1 MRMCNA
7 RCLGVFFAKS
17 FPMQI
22 EVARKRFTVEDY
34 YRMAEAGI
42 LTESDRVE
50 LIEGEIV
57 EMSPIGDRHMNAVNR
72 ATMIFARG
80 VGDKAVVSIQNPA
93 HMDRH
98 NEPQPDVVLIRPREG
113 FYGTGTPDPEDVL
126 LLIEVS
132 DSTLRFDLKV
142 KLPIYARTGIREVWI
157 VDLNNDAIHIHR
169 EPKNATYSWMETRG
183 RAEMISAQAFPDFQ
197 INVGDLIG

>member
-1 MRMCNA
+1 
-7 RCLGVFFAKS
+7 
-17 FPMQI
+17 MQI
-22 EVARKRFTVEDY
+22 EVARKRFTVEEY
-34 YRMAEAGI
+34 YRMAETGI
-42 LTESDRVE
+42 LTASDRVE

-113 FYGTGTPDPEDVL
+113 FYGKGTPDPDDVL

-132 DSTLRFDLKV
+132 DSTLSFDLKV
-142 KLPIYARTGIREVWI
+142 KLPVYARTGIREVWI
-157 VDLNNDAIHIHR
+157 VDLQKDLIHVHR
-169 EPKNATYSWMETRG
+169 KPTKATYGSIEIRG
-183 RAEMISAQAFPDFQ
+183 RGELISPQAFPDFL
-197 INVGDLIG
+197 IDAGDLMG